1 MSMPPLGKKATC
13 LRIWLGNFFPLKIYL
28 ISLINL
34 VSVKQNIKQTLLSL
48 GLCESFYDVRNG
60 VRYSSKAFGHLQAEA
75 STVGWMSRV
84 SGDRWAFPEGS
95 LLQQV

>member
-1 MSMPPLGKKATC
+1 MFTDLVGELFSSE
-13 LRIWLGNFFPLKIYL
+13 IYL

-48 GLCESFYDVRNG
+48 GLCESFYDVRNR
-60 VRYSSKAFGHLQAEA
+60 VMYNSKAFGHLQVEA